1 MKKTAWVFVFQK
13 YGKFWSILLGHFIK
27 HIPLMSEEWKSIN
40 ILKGIFFQSI
50 GSLDHGV
57 LIVGFGVHVTSIRK
71 KVVPYWIVKN
81 SWGPGWGEQGYY
93 RVYRGDGTCGLNEM
107 ATSATVG

>member
-1 MKKTAWVFVFQK
+1 MLPILAPHFVNIVNLFQK
-13 YGKFWSILLGHFIK
+13 GKIFLKIFISN
-27 HIPLMSEEWKSIN
+27 L
-40 ILKGIFFQSI
+40 

-57 LIVGFGVHVTSIRK
+57 LIVGFGVHVSSIRQ